1 MEQKKFHLGW
11 FANFAVDEW
20 EEPLAS
26 AGGTPW
32 TGEFY
37 VDFAKALERACFD
50 FMLLEDTLMVS
61 SIYGGSMQRYL
72 EGAIHVPKHDPAP
85 LAAVIG
91 SQTSRLGIVAT
102 LSTLGYPPFL
112 LARLCSTIDH
122 ICAGRFGWNI
132 VTSGEDA
139 AAQNFGL
146 DKIPAH
152 DLRYE
157 MAHEYINL
165 VNQLF
170 GSWDGDAVIMDR
182 DRGVYAD
189 PSKVRTI
196 DFAGRFY
203 KSRGPLN
210 TAPLAH
216 GRPAYI
222 QAGGS
227 PSGRD
232 FAAKHSDCVVA
243 FAKGPRAM
251 KSVRDDIR
259 ARAQRFGRA
268 PDDVKVLFL
277 LAPVLGETEAEAYA
291 KNERG
296 VRSRKFQELT
306 LAFQS
311 ALSGIDLSKY
321 DLQEPLPEL
330 ATNGSTSV
338 LAEFAQWGS
347 GKPLHQLIAESGKTT
362 SIDSVGTPD
371 QVADQMVEIMEEV
384 EGDGFLF
391 HHPFNLI
398 SRRTVLEVTEGLV
411 PALQRRGAVRSRY
424 KTSTLRETLREF

>member
-1 MEQKKFHLGW
+1 
-11 FANFAVDEW
+11 
-20 EEPLAS
+20 
-26 AGGTPW
+26 
-32 TGEFY
+32 
-37 VDFAKALERACFD
+37 
-50 FMLLEDTLMVS
+50 
-61 SIYGGSMQRYL
+61 
-72 EGAIHVPKHDPAP
+72 VPKHDPAP

-122 ICAGRFGWNI
+122 ICKGRFGWNI

-157 MAHEYINL
+157 MAHEYIEL

-170 GSWDGDAVIMDR
+170 QSWEGDAIIMDR

-189 PSKVRTI
+189 ASKVRTI
-196 DFAGRFY
+196 NFAGKFY

-227 PSGRD
+227 PKGRD

-243 FAKGPRAM
+243 FAKGSRAM
-251 KSVRDDIR
+251 KALRDDIR
-259 ARAQRFGRA
+259 ARAVAFGRA
-268 PDDVKVLFL
+268 PDDLKVLFL
-277 LAPVLGETEAEAYA
+277 IAPVLGETETEARA

-296 VRSRKFQELT
+296 LNSRKFQELT

-311 ALSGIDLSKY
+311 ALSGIDLSKF
-321 DLQEPLPEL
+321 DLEQPLEKL
-330 ATNGSTSV
+330 STEGSTSV
-338 LAEFAQWGS
+338 LAEFAQWGT
-347 GKPLHQLIAESGKTT
+347 GKPLRQLIAESGKTT
-362 SIDSVGTPD
+362 SVEAVGTPD
-371 QVADQMVEIMEEV
+371 QIANQMVEIMEEV
-384 EGDGFLF
+384 GGDGFLF

-398 SRRTVLEVTEGLV
+398 SRRTILEITEGLV
-411 PALQRRGAVRSRY
+411 PALQRRGAVRSEY
-424 KTSTLRETLREF
+424 KNLTLRETLREF

>member
-1 MEQKKFHLGW
+1 
-11 FANFAVDEW
+11 
-20 EEPLAS
+20 
-26 AGGTPW
+26 
-32 TGEFY
+32 
-37 VDFAKALERACFD
+37 
-50 FMLLEDTLMVS
+50 
-61 SIYGGSMQRYL
+61 
-72 EGAIHVPKHDPAP
+72 
-85 LAAVIG
+85 
-91 SQTSRLGIVAT
+91 
-102 LSTLGYPPFL
+102 
-112 LARLCSTIDH
+112 
-122 ICAGRFGWNI
+122 
-132 VTSGEDA
+132 
-139 AAQNFGL
+139 
-146 DKIPAH
+146 
-152 DLRYE
+152 
-157 MAHEYINL
+157 
-165 VNQLF
+165 
-170 GSWDGDAVIMDR
+170 
-182 DRGVYAD
+182 
-189 PSKVRTI
+189 
-196 DFAGRFY
+196 
-203 KSRGPLN
+203 
-210 TAPLAH
+210 
-216 GRPAYI
+216 
-222 QAGGS
+222 
-227 PSGRD
+227 
-232 FAAKHSDCVVA
+232 
-243 FAKGPRAM
+243 M